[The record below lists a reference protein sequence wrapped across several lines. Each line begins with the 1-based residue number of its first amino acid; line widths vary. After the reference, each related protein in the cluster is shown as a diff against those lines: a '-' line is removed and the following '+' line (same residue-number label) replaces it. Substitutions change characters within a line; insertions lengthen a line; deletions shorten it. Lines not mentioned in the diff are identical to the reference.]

1 MARAADHGGPDWRDR
16 RCGPHSPRA
25 RRGFCAV
32 VSIAASPKVCALQ
45 PFLIS
50 TGLVAVAEIGDK
62 TQLLAIML
70 AARFRRPLPI
80 ILGILLATILNHAGA
95 AAIGFVAA
103 KWLSG
108 PAFQLLVGAGFV
120 AMAAWALVPDKGD
133 EAAGGRSDGG
143 VFLTTLVAF
152 FLVEIGD
159 KTQIA
164 TTLLAAR
171 FRDIAIVAAG
181 TTLGMMIANVPAVFL
196 GEAATRVVPLRYVR
210 FAAAA
215 VFALIGAS
223 ALAAAFLKPNFSF

>member
-1 MARAADHGGPDWRDR
+1 ME
-16 RCGPHSPRA
+16 
-25 RRGFCAV
+25 
-32 VSIAASPKVCALQ
+32 

-70 AARFRRPLPI
+70 AARFRRPMPI
-80 ILGILLATILNHAGA
+80 ILGILAATVLNHGLA
-95 AAIGFVAA
+95 ATLGFVVA
-103 KWLSG
+103 KYLTG
-108 PAFQLLVGAGFV
+108 PAFQVLVGVGFI
-120 AMAAWALVPDKGD
+120 AMAAWALIPDKDD
-133 EAAGGRSDGG
+133 EDAVKRTAGG

-171 FRDIAIVAAG
+171 FQDIAVVTAG

-196 GEAATRVVPLRYVR
+196 GEAATKVVPLRYVR
-210 FAAAA
+210 IAAAV
-215 VFALIGAS
+215 VFALIGLS
-223 ALAAAFLKPNFSF
+223 VLFAAFLKPGFSI